1 MVQCSA
7 SSGSYIATFSNNYY
21 HNAAAAAAKDV
32 SNALAGG
39 RSKVGPYKPCI
50 RYDSVRFPYAARS
63 L

>member
-1 MVQCSA
+1 MLVC
-7 SSGSYIATFSNNYY
+7 IATFSNNYY
-21 HNAAAAAAKDV
+21 HNTAAAEDV

-50 RYDSVRFPYAARS
+50 GYDSVRFSYGARS